1 MGEVREPFGER
12 QKGSSAMPSKR
23 NPARLEQVSGLSRFL
38 RGWAVAGL
46 EDVALWQERDISHSS
61 VERVVLLDATMVT
74 AHILRTLTQ
83 VLAGPEV
90 DEVAV
95 RANLERRGRLCQSRQ
110 VLLALVGRGM
120 LRERRHGLVQS
131 LAHESDRPEGDFG
144 SATRLSPEQVPACF
158 EVGPYLAHVDQS
170 FRRLG
175 LPRWSWPRDS
185 AWRGQDCDGVATL
198 PARRAPRH
206 QLCVWCGS
214 GERLGGVSHG

>member
-1 MGEVREPFGER
+1 
-12 QKGSSAMPSKR
+12 MPSKR
-23 NPARLEQVSGLSRFL
+23 NPVRLEPVSGLSRLL
-38 RGWAVAGL
+38 RGWALAGL
-46 EDVALWQERDISHSS
+46 ENVALWQERDISHSS
-61 VERVVLLDATMVT
+61 VERVVLPDATMVT

-110 VLLALVGRGM
+110 VLLALVRRGM
-120 LRERRHGLVQS
+120 LRERRHRLVQS
-131 LAHESDRPEGDFG
+131 LLNESDRPEGDLG
-144 SATRLSPEQVPACF
+144 SATRLTPEQVTACF
-158 EVGPYLAHVDQS
+158 EVGPYLAHLDQS

-175 LPRWSWPRDS
+175 LPRWSWPRDP
-185 AWRGQDCDGVATL
+185 AWRGQGCDGVATL